1 MKVRVEKI
9 ENHNEKESALL
20 RVFKVDETITMVKQ
34 ILEKYQTILIVQDIN
49 SGVKEKINIHEVIYF
64 EYLERNV
71 FLYTKKSSYSLRTSL
86 TKFME
91 ENCNVFIQIR
101 KNIGLNVYF
110 LQSFATTNGG
120 NLIVIVSTGEKL
132 IVSRRYVKALK
143 ESLSKLA
150 SKSRL

>member
-91 ENCNVFIQIR
+91 EYCNVFIQIR